1 MKKGLSQLEHYREV
15 LKKKRKYG
23 EASLKTATT
32 FLPMR
37 KGGE

>member
-1 MKKGLSQLEHYREV
+1 MKKGFSHLDHNIEV
-15 LKKKRKYG
+15 FKKNRKYG

-37 KGGE
+37 KGV